1 MEPIDYLKI
10 LQRHWKV
17 AAGLIAIVLIGVF
30 FLAPSQPAP
39 VYEARHTLLREI
51 ASGEVGV
58 SSSDNPAVV
67 GLWARNGE
75 VPERV
80 KEALAYDGA
89 ADDLTNRLSVT
100 PDIELGTVELVATA
114 DSEDDA
120 VLLVNT
126 FAEQVIIYMDE
137 LGEARAAEA
146 REEASVQAAAL
157 SDEIDRLSAAIEQ
170 LGGDAD
176 PRATA
181 LVAQRSGVQADLT
194 VVSSGA
200 GADASTEWTSLQV
213 ASSASKQDASVV
225 GLTRGKSLVLGA
237 AVSVLLAFGVAIML
251 DRSDSRLHTKDQAER
266 QFGLPVL
273 AEVPLLSIRTRHRA
287 AVYGYQN
294 DNRVAE
300 AYRSLR
306 TALLLFRDRLPLEVE
321 AAELSGR
328 MKGASSVRTNGS
340 RQVILVTSP
349 EAGDGKSSTA
359 ANLAMAYAEAG
370 QSVLLVNW
378 DLWRPI
384 PARVFDAEDAPG
396 VSEFLEAGNASLVHF
411 VQSTSVPGLHLVP
424 AGKLGH
430 QPGAQLDSELRLLEE
445 ARSLADVVI
454 IDTAPLLGASVTREL
469 VTMADVVVLASRAG
483 RTTSPAAERT
493 SELLER
499 LGAPTLGVVLV
510 GVPTGLFNDYYGN
523 PPSRTDRLRD
533 SVLPRTQP
541 SRGPG
546 YATSQGDQ
554 GAHGGSASSDH
565 NGDLFPAP
573 DSLSSSGPDR

>member
-1 MEPIDYLKI
+1 
-10 LQRHWKV
+10 
-17 AAGLIAIVLIGVF
+17 
-30 FLAPSQPAP
+30 
-39 VYEARHTLLREI
+39 
-51 ASGEVGV
+51 
-58 SSSDNPAVV
+58 
-67 GLWARNGE
+67 
-75 VPERV
+75 
-80 KEALAYDGA
+80 
-89 ADDLTNRLSVT
+89 
-100 PDIELGTVELVATA
+100 
-114 DSEDDA
+114 
-120 VLLVNT
+120 
-126 FAEQVIIYMDE
+126 
-137 LGEARAAEA
+137 
-146 REEASVQAAAL
+146 
-157 SDEIDRLSAAIEQ
+157 
-170 LGGDAD
+170 
-176 PRATA
+176 
-181 LVAQRSGVQADLT
+181 
-194 VVSSGA
+194 
-200 GADASTEWTSLQV
+200 
-213 ASSASKQDASVV
+213 
-225 GLTRGKSLVLGA
+225 
-237 AVSVLLAFGVAIML
+237 VLLAFGVAIML
-251 DRSDSRLHTKDQAER
+251 DRSDSRLHTKEQAER

-287 AVYGYQN
+287 AVFGYQN

-328 MKGASSVRTNGS
+328 MKGTSSRNNGS

-430 QPGAQLDSELRLLEE
+430 QPGAQLDAELRLLEE

-454 IDTAPLLGASVTREL
+454 VDTAPLLGASVTREL

-523 PPSRTDRLRD
+523 PPSRTDRLR
-533 SVLPRTQP
+533 STVRPRTEP
-541 SRGPG
+541 SRGPR
-546 YATSQGDQ
+546 YATSHGSQ
-554 GAHGGSASSDH
+554 GAHRSSASSDQ
-565 NGDLFPAP
+565 NGGGDLFPAP
-573 DSLSSSGPDR
+573 DSLPSSGPDR